1 MDDIAE
7 GRCGGALVGV
17 VCDFESDRVD
27 SDEPDHMGAAGFAAG
42 GVYYVGP
49 VQPAAGT
56 EAGQR

>member
-17 VCDFESDRVD
+17 VCDFKPDRVD
-27 SDEPDHMGAAGFAAG
+27 SDEPDHMGAAGIAAG

-49 VQPAAGT
+49 V
-56 EAGQR
+56 